1 MKRSHIIAI
10 ILAALSLQAIA
21 DSQEP
26 AYWMKKY
33 PNADQSKVQRC
44 LAVAEEVRDKQ
55 LTGGVMGS
63 DVPWATL
70 HQGNAWEKCMDGK

>member
-26 AYWMKKY
+26 AYWMKQY
-33 PNADQSKVQRC
+33 PDADKAKVQRC
-44 LAVAEEVRDKQ
+44 LAVAEEAYEKNLKGNMD
-55 LTGGVMGS
+55 GVM
-63 DVPWATL
+63 WAVL
-70 HQGNAWEKCMDGK
+70 WKGNAWEACMEGK

>member
-21 DSQEP
+21 DNQEP
-26 AYWMKKY
+26 SYWMKSY
-33 PNADQSKVQRC
+33 PGADQAKVQRC

-55 LTGGVMGS
+55 LKGGTDGVA
-63 DVPWATL
+63 WATL
-70 HQGNAWEKCMDGK
+70 HQGNAWEKCMEGK